1 MAARPPIALLA
12 LALAATPAAAQRR
25 HNPYDQLYGSPL
37 DVPLADLAQGTIPF
51 EGRPVRTRGRVDV
64 YFRPGAALS
73 PGSRSYVLR
82 DGGYAILLLPRPE
95 ISANWEFEAQGLLG
109 RRLEVTGHYR
119 TTTDEGGLGP
129 SGVLDFWRFVPDGGA
144 SGRRPEAR
152 PVTLERLLERPDR
165 WEGRL
170 VTVAGEFRGR
180 NLFGDLSSST
190 QRAARDWV
198 LKDGPYAAWVTGKPP
213 RGDGFRLDP
222 ELRRDSGKWLQ
233 VVGRV
238 ELEKETVYV
247 KASSVRLA
255 RRPVRE
261 VEVPPQPPAPEKP
274 PQPGRVVF
282 SLPLDGEAGIPRDSR
297 FVVQFSKDMDP
308 ATFAGRVALRYA
320 GAPQAGDSGFG
331 QVSTSYDAGLRA
343 LTVDPGVALQPG
355 RIVEL
360 LLLPGIQD
368 LDGLALAARSGKSV
382 ERAAE
387 ILRFSVA
394 P

>member
-1 MAARPPIALLA
+1 MAVRQLIALPV
-12 LALAATPAAAQRR
+12 LALAATQVVAQQRYD
-25 HNPYDQLYGSPL
+25 PYDQLYGPPL

-51 EGRPVRTRGRVDV
+51 EGRPVRTRGLVDV
-64 YFRPGAALS
+64 YFPSGAALS

-82 DGGYAILLLPRPE
+82 EGGYTVLLQPRPE
-95 ISANWEFEAQGLLG
+95 ISANWAFEAQGLLG
-109 RRLEVTGHYR
+109 RRLEVTGLYR
-119 TTTDEGGLGP
+119 TATDEGGLGP
-129 SGVLDFWRFVPDGGA
+129 SGVLEFWRYASVP
-144 SGRRPEAR
+144 GRSDRRSEAR
-152 PVTLERLLERPDR
+152 PVTLERLLQRPDR

-222 ELRRDSGKWLQ
+222 ELRRDTGKWLQ

-238 ELEKETVYV
+238 ELERETVYV
-247 KASSVRLA
+247 KASSVTLA
-255 RRPVRE
+255 TRPALEAVA
-261 VEVPPQPPAPEKP
+261 PPAPPVPVRP
-274 PQPGRVVF
+274 PQPGRIVF
-282 SLPLDGEAGIPRDSR
+282 SLPLDGETAIARDSR

-308 ATFAGRVALRYA
+308 STFAGRVALRYA
-320 GAPQAGDSGFG
+320 GAPQVGDSGFG
-331 QVSTSYDAGLRA
+331 QLSTRYDGGLRA
-343 LTVDPGVALQPG
+343 LTVDPGVALRPG

-360 LLLPGIQD
+360 LLLPGIKD
-368 LDGLALAARSGKSV
+368 LDGLALAARPGKSV